1 MIIFSLS
8 FSSFF
13 SSHGHSNVV
22 IKSVK
27 DRNDL
32 TNNMLV
38 TMLLL
43 VLLKHLSKHV
53 ENSGVTVSETF
64 LLRVESLD
72 FGADTHEHVSFSTFS
87 KLEEGVSVLKSG
99 NNNLSDISKKVLDHS
114 VFFNQSL
121 ESCGFSISGS
131 LKTISHGFS
140 FR

>member
-53 ENSGVTVSETF
+53 ENSGITVSETF
-64 LLRVESLD
+64 LLRLESLD
-72 FGADTHEHVSFSTFS
+72 FSADTHEHVSFSTFS
-87 KLEEGVSVLKSG
+87 KLEEGSVLKSG

-114 VFFNQSL
+114 MFIN
-121 ESCGFSISGS
+121 
-131 LKTISHGFS
+131 
-140 FR
+140 